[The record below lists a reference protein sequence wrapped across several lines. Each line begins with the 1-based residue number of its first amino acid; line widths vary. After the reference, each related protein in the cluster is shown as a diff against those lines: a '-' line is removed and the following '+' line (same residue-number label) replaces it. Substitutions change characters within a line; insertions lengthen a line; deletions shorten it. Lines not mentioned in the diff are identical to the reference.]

1 MKARSLWFRTQLRRN
16 SNATKMQ
23 PRAAHVFIRCHTRG
37 EEHILPSQESRG
49 VESVGGLTLRFLH
62 ESVGRASSEV
72 LLFFCTM
79 LESKR
84 KSSQGRLVTI
94 PHSIHNMLA
103 TRIAGR
109 TGYLALQ

>member
-23 PRAAHVFIRCHTRG
+23 PLAAHVFIRCHTRG
-37 EEHILPSQESRG
+37 EELFSLHKKTGALNQSGVWRSGFCMSQLEEPQAR
-49 VESVGGLTLRFLH
+49 LFY
-62 ESVGRASSEV
+62 
-72 LLFFCTM
+72 FFCTM
-79 LESKR
+79 LESKH

-103 TRIAGR
+103 TQIAGR